1 MGEFTAAFRRPES
14 IVEVFPSLGIAAHAL
29 LQQLQIAH
37 DDGEQV
43 VEIVRDAAGELAH
56 GLHLLRLAEL
66 LLHLPTLG
74 DVLLDGDEVGDL
86 VPVLDRCDRGELPEQ
101 LAVLLLVMKLTA
113 PHATCRDR
121 VP

>member
-1 MGEFTAAFRRPES
+1 VGQFTAAFRRPES
-14 IVEVFPSLGIAAHAL
+14 IVEVFPSLGVAAHAL

-66 LLHLPTLG
+66 LLHRPTLS
-74 DVLLDGDEVGDL
+74 DVFLDGDEVGDF
-86 VPVLDRCDRGELPEQ
+86 VPLLDRRDRGELAEQ
-101 LAVLLLVMKLTA
+101 LAVLPLIDKLAA
-113 PHATCRDR
+113 PHAA
-121 VP
+121 